1 MQNTISS
8 GTPGAGDR
16 DELVAPANPSAE
28 PDLDLLYSEYEAAG
42 GELQQ
47 RWSSDRVDQVRFTR
61 WPGQS
66 QDGKKHREDLDGEP
80 KPWEGASDVRIPKA
94 DEVILDLKATLVTTV
109 MRGVVSGLAGRPEAE
124 DAAEY
129 AEKTIN
135 HFRRQNRREWLRE
148 LDLFADYTLNSGVGA
163 LQTGW
168 DTSLATIEK
177 TITLQELQGD
187 PRMAP
192 VLAALLERDSDDEE
206 ILAFVRAALDV
217 GSGELSDR
225 EIIRLVDSLKTTGE
239 ATYPYTYVRHNKPTL
254 TARKYG
260 DDVFWPSSTTDL
272 DRARVVFILDPMHEG
287 ELRENI
293 ITDEWSEAFV
303 DEAIKTAGQSDDAT
317 NQGSDY
323 LHEEGYENDARLDVD
338 SHSIDIVWAY
348 YRQID
353 ERGNPRLMCTVF
365 CPNVNAES
373 DLTPRSLYAKH
384 GPVGYWHGKLPIIAD
399 QQERLNR
406 RLLDSRGVPEIA
418 GTWQDMIKAQ
428 CDMLVDRSNLEVNP
442 AMTVPN
448 RLGEKY
454 RTGPGVKM
462 KKFLGQGVEFMEPPK
477 GNPALAFN
485 LMEVVDRLTAKYFGT
500 AHADVLPLAWQL
512 RLQYR
517 AAFFMA
523 AVEESFAQVWQLSE
537 QYLTPAERKFISGDQ
552 RPAAGPELTA
562 SEVGFELAFDV
573 RDLDMEYTT
582 QKLKAIQ
589 QFALPLD
596 RGGMIDY
603 GKMVGPVMNAIDPAL
618 ARTVMG
624 DANGAAQRVRKDVE
638 TDVLMM
644 AAGNEVNYPQLDPAA
659 QLKQQF
665 LRDIV
670 KKNPKYQQ
678 ALQADERFQQLM
690 LNYEKSL
697 QQSISQLG
705 ENKLAGLTG
714 VKEVG

>member
-1 MQNTISS
+1 MQNNISE
-8 GTPGAGDR
+8 DH
-16 DELVAPANPSAE
+16 DELVAPSNPSAE

-47 RWSSDRVDQVRFTR
+47 RWNSDRVDQVRYTR

-66 QDGKKHREDLDGEP
+66 QDGKKHRADLDAEP
-80 KPWEGASDVRIPKA
+80 KPWEGASDVRIAKA
-94 DEVILDLKATLVTTV
+94 DEVILDLKATLVTTA
-109 MRGVVSGLAGRPEAE
+109 MRGVVSGMAGRPESE
-124 DAAEY
+124 GAAEY

-135 HFRRQNRREWLRE
+135 HFRRLNRREWVRE
-148 LDLFADYTLNSGVGA
+148 LDLFADYILNGGVGA

-168 DTSLATIEK
+168 DTSLATIDK
-177 TITLQELQGD
+177 TITFDELKQNAQV
-187 PRMAP
+187 AP
-192 VLAALLERDSDDEE
+192 VLADLLVRAPDDEE
-206 ILAFVRAALDV
+206 LIAFVRSLIEVDEAEAV
-217 GSGELSDR
+217 RIISD
-225 EIIRLVDSLKTTGE
+225 LQTKGE

-260 DDVFWPSSTTDL
+260 EDVFWPNNTTDL
-272 DRARVVFILDPMHEG
+272 DRARVVFVLDPMHEG

-293 ITDEWSEAFV
+293 VTDDWDESWVEAAV
-303 DEAIKTAGQSDDAT
+303 KTRGMDDDAL
-317 NQGSDY
+317 NQGADY
-323 LHEEGYENDARLDVD
+323 IHEEGFEGDARADVD
-338 SHSIDIVWAY
+338 SNSITVVWAY

-365 CPNVNAES
+365 CPYVTKNEESGTKNA
-373 DLTPRSLYAKH
+373 RYAKH
-384 GPVGYWHGKLPIIAD
+384 GPVGYWHGKMPVIAE
-399 QQERLNR
+399 QQERVNR

-428 CDMLVDRSNLEVNP
+428 CDMLVDRANLEVNP
-442 AMTVPN
+442 AMTVPD

-462 KKFLGQGVEFMEPPK
+462 KKFLGQGIEFMEPPK
-477 GNPALAFN
+477 GNPSLAFN

-500 AHADVLPLAWQL
+500 AHPDVLPVAWQL

-523 AVEESFAQVWQLSE
+523 AVEEAMAQVWQLSE
-537 QYLTPAERKFISGDQ
+537 QYLTPSERYFISGDE
-552 RPAAGPELTA
+552 RPPAGPELTA

-573 RDLDMEYTT
+573 RDLDMEYTV

-589 QFALPLD
+589 QFAIPLD

-603 GKMVGPVMNAIDPAL
+603 GKMVGPVMNAIDPSL
-618 ARTVMG
+618 ARTIMG

-638 TDVLMM
+638 TDVAMM
-644 AAGNEVNYPQLDPAA
+644 ALGNEVDYPQLDPTA

-670 KKNPKYQQ
+670 QKNPKYGL
-678 ALQADERFQQLM
+678 ALGLVPGGEVDERFKALM

-697 QQSISQLG
+697 QQSIQQLG
-705 ENKLAGLTG
+705 ENKLSGLTG
-714 VKEVG
+714 VKEMSG